1 MTLAR
6 DDSVGGGSWF
16 PDSGESFTPNAAMR
30 IKYALDRLASVLLLL
45 FLFPFGLL
53 IAVVIAV
60 EAIASRERPKVFMS
74 ELRLSAG
81 ETFRLLKFRIVR
93 IRSLRS
99 HREDPQQPSLKA
111 LETPEHVTRTG
122 RILKRFYLDE
132 IPQLLNIAR
141 GEMSLVGPR
150 PYFVEDWKRE
160 PRLDIPARRLL
171 KAGLVGPFQAV
182 KGEISGLDL
191 VNVLDTE
198 YLRFCLTASPFA
210 LFLKDLDLIRRS
222 LLTLV
227 RGEGL

>member
-1 MTLAR
+1 VFLAR
-6 DDSVGGGSWF
+6 NDSVAGGSLF
-16 PDSGESFTPNAAMR
+16 PASGDSFSSNAAMR

-45 FLFPFGLL
+45 ILFPFGLM
-53 IAVVIAV
+53 IAVAIAV
-60 EAIASRERPKVFMS
+60 EAIATREPPKVFVS
-74 ELRLSAG
+74 ERRLSAG

-99 HREDPQQPSLKA
+99 HRQDPQKPSLKA
-111 LETPEHVTRTG
+111 IETAKHVTRTG

-132 IPQLLNIAR
+132 LPQLVNIAR

-182 KGEISGLDL
+182 KGEISGLDA
-191 VNVLDTE
+191 VNVIDSE
-198 YLRFCLTASPFA
+198 YFEDCLASSPGKLLA
-210 LFLKDLDLIRRS
+210 KDLRLIVKS
-222 LLTLV
+222 LGTLV